1 MKPTNY
7 DALLQK
13 IYFFQIHPHLIPY
26 IGDRYEKYKILHVA
40 ESHYLNQTESN
51 MRVHINDFIDDW
63 FLRPCED
70 LIEGCENWVD
80 TRAVVKNFLA
90 GIGRNTT
97 IMNVLKPFCRIVL
110 SKEGS
115 RMSKE
120 ERECYQYFSFM
131 NYFQMPS
138 LLSGK
143 KYWKSLEYD
152 SKLCTGN
159 KESAYEM
166 WNKCVQKSDAVLDAV
181 IDILEPTMIVFTSLS
196 AGKAYSGR
204 YKNDKRTVYTSH
216 PQSPVSWNKPLKSL
230 QNKTGK
236 EVYEHALKKFYC
248 KGGNLKDEKDSAV
261 PALLYDGFDRLS
273 GSNRQIKSD
282 FCRRYSNESRR
293 PFQMVGMRGRLRR
306 RSQILQGA
314 VF

>member
-13 IYFFQIHPHLIPY
+13 IDFFQIHPHLIPY

-51 MRVHINDFIDDW
+51 MSVHINDFINDW

-70 LIEGCENWVD
+70 LIKGCETWVD

-248 KGGNLKDEKDSAV
+248 KGE
-261 PALLYDGFDRLS
+261 FER
-273 GSNRQIKSD
+273 
-282 FCRRYSNESRR
+282 
-293 PFQMVGMRGRLRR
+293 
-306 RSQILQGA
+306 
-314 VF
+314 